1 MSQNSTILPRITA
14 AGSGPCA
21 DAEELLEPSCT
32 AQTLNLPLI
41 VYYYLMMGYFESLLS
56 SLTA

>member
-1 MSQNSTILPRITA
+1 MSQNGTITA

-21 DAEELLEPSCT
+21 DAEELLEPSRA

-41 VYYYLMMGYFESLLS
+41 VYYYLIMGYFESLFS
-56 SLTA
+56 GLTA